1 MTMSL
6 SALSNSIQ
14 TLENYASQAVS
25 TLEHEFSSILS
36 KQPGDSGSGTTNIDI
51 LSGDTFTFNNAPH
64 TGYGNNDPVINGNHD
79 SQQTSNTA
87 GSSDPL
93 GALGDI
99 GGFLTG
105 VAGLAGLL
113 A

>member
-14 TLENYASQAVS
+14 TSENYTSRAVS
-25 TLEHEFSSILS
+25 TLEQEFSSILS
-36 KQPGDSGSGTTNIDI
+36 EQPGDSGNGATNINI
-51 LSGDTFTFNNAPH
+51 LSGDTFTFNNTPY
-64 TGYGNNDPVINGNHD
+64 TSYGDNDPVINGNQD
-79 SQQTSNTA
+79 SPQSSNMA

-99 GGFLTG
+99 GGFLSG